1 MLTAQIT
8 GGLGNQLFTYARL
21 ALHARNHA
29 LDLKI
34 DGSIPE
40 RVLGGA
46 PDLFDFRLNAEER
59 VRLSDYAALKVQAER
74 IFWKS
79 GPIRKITK
87 RHQDSLLGN
96 QNSLSRVKNG
106 WRVRGFFQDFAV
118 AEQFLVDF
126 GREPVELIHESTEL
140 KMRTL
145 EVKKNK
151 SVAIHMR
158 RGDYLNYQDSFGV
171 LDDNYYLSALEEILN
186 ITELEKIYI
195 FSDSPESVINFQ
207 KRLKLDS
214 EIIPPLDLK
223 PSETLVL
230 MSRCAAIITSN
241 STFSFWAAMLASHK
255 NVIYP
260 DPWFKS
266 SDPWLSS
273 ANFQNP
279 NWVRAKSE
287 WIKS

>member
-8 GGLGNQLFTYARL
+8 GGLGNQLFTYARM
-21 ALHARNHA
+21 ALHAREHA
-29 LDLKI
+29 LELKI
-34 DGSIPE
+34 DGSVAE

-46 PDLFDFRLNAEER
+46 PDLFDFRLNREER
-59 VRLSDYAALKVQAER
+59 VRLSDYAALKVQTER

-79 GPIRKITK
+79 EAIRKITK
-87 RHQDSLLGN
+87 RHHDSLLGN
-96 QNSLSRVKNG
+96 QNSLSKVKNG

-118 AEQFLVDF
+118 AEKFLKEF
-126 GREPVELIHESTEL
+126 GREPFELIHESKEL
-140 KMRTL
+140 KLRTL
-145 EVKKNK
+145 EVNKKR
-151 SVAIHMR
+151 SLAIHMR
-158 RGDYLNYQDSFGV
+158 RGDYLNHQDSFGV
-171 LDDNYYLSALEEILN
+171 LDDNYYLSALEAMLN
-186 ITELEKIYI
+186 GENLEKIYI
-195 FSDSPESVINFQ
+195 FSDSPKSVINFQ
-207 KRLKLDS
+207 KQLKLDS
-214 EIIPPLDLK
+214 EIISPSDLK
-223 PSETLVL
+223 PSETLIL

-287 WIKS
+287 WIQ